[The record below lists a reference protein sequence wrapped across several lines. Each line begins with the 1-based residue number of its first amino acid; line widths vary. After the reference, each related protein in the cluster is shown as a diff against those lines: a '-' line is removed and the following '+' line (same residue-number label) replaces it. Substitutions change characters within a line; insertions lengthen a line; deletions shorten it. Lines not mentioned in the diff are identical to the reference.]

1 MCDSRYARVSAMA
14 KAATSSPRKQPRQ
27 ARSKA
32 MVDAILDAA
41 ARVFVEDGL
50 EAATTNRI
58 AREAGVS
65 VGSLYQYFP
74 SKQAVLVEL
83 HRREIER
90 GNDLILNKLSD
101 SSQPDIRK
109 RVEGLIHAMIA
120 YYAADPEFHCLLI
133 QHTAYTGLDMQVQAT
148 ENHAAEIVRGLLRAQ
163 GFQGDADAAAFVLVH
178 AVQGVTLARAMR
190 EPRGIDDGS
199 LARELVKMLARY
211 VGIELAEPE

>member
-1 MCDSRYARVSAMA
+1 MAGAMCDSRYARVSAMA

-90 GNDLILNKLSD
+90 GNDLILDKLSD
-101 SSQPDIRK
+101 SSEPDLGK
-109 RVEGLIHAMIA
+109 RIEG
-120 YYAADPEFHCLLI
+120 
-133 QHTAYTGLDMQVQAT
+133 
-148 ENHAAEIVRGLLRAQ
+148 
-163 GFQGDADAAAFVLVH
+163 
-178 AVQGVTLARAMR
+178 
-190 EPRGIDDGS
+190 
-199 LARELVKMLARY
+199 
-211 VGIELAEPE
+211 